1 MSIIFVWVFAPLVI
15 FFFWWRSMPTHM
27 GLLTFWLGGL
37 LLLACWVDW
46 WSWAQTMRLL
56 AGKEALPPFFQTMS
70 VVKTLGI
77 VLAVLGMS
85 AIRTANGFWDTN
97 WARDVAWVE
106 NPTGRQIADYLL
118 DRTSKIL
125 LSKAELRETKT
136 VEQPKDWLD
145 RAEAERQYRAE
156 WSERENLPFRDLFDA
171 IARF

>member
-1 MSIIFVWVFAPLVI
+1 
-15 FFFWWRSMPTHM
+15 
-27 GLLTFWLGGL
+27 
-37 LLLACWVDW
+37 
-46 WSWAQTMRLL
+46 
-56 AGKEALPPFFQTMS
+56 MS

-77 VLAVLGMS
+77 ALAVLGLS

-125 LSKAELRETKT
+125 LSKAELRETKI

-156 WSERENLPFRDLFDA
+156 WSERENLPFHDLFVA